1 MWERSQGRQD
11 EVVTQPPGPRAY
23 YPDDHAALSDICV
36 RTADN
41 GGDSRH
47 LYPDPELM
55 PSIFAAPPARTPS
68 EEMIALLYN
77 PERMIVPEMAA
88 HLAHLHIDL
97 LPARQR
103 QGFTT
108 TGPAHRFG
116 EHGHDGVNG
125 ATGCG
130 HARRGVGNVL
140 GAIRDAGCGVSGRGP
155 VSPARWFGA
164 SPSPPATP
172 TWPGRKDSARPE
184 RTAYGIC
191 AAARDAKAEDQCA
204 QDRSGRAGEPGLTP
218 AHCPGT
224 VGAVHLSM
232 LTANTPARA
241 FYDRLGYAE
250 IDVPDP
256 GPVTYLGRSTT
267 PDL

>member
-1 MWERSQGRQD
+1 M
-11 EVVTQPPGPRAY
+11 TQLPGPRAY
-23 YPDDHAALSDICV
+23 HPDDHAALSDICV

-55 PSIFAAPPARTPS
+55 PSIFATPYAYLEPDLAFVIDDGTGRAVGYILGTADTAQFVTAFRKQWLPLVEERFPEPDGPPRTPS
-68 EEMIALLYN
+68 GEMIALLHN

-88 HLAHLHIDL
+88 HPAHLHIDL
-97 LPARQR
+97 LPAWQR
-103 QGFTT
+103 KG
-108 TGPAHRFG
+108 
-116 EHGHDGVNG
+116 
-125 ATGCG
+125 
-130 HARRGVGNVL
+130 
-140 GAIRDAGCGVSGRGP
+140 
-155 VSPARWFGA
+155 
-164 SPSPPATP
+164 
-172 TWPGRKDSARPE
+172 
-184 RTAYGIC
+184 Y
-191 AAARDAKAEDQCA
+191 
-204 QDRSGRAGEPGLTP
+204 GRALMRTFLT
-218 AHCPGT
+218 ALRAKG

-241 FYDRLGYAE
+241 FYDRLGFAE